1 MPGRHTSARTGIA
14 LAVLALLGAAGQGPG
29 AAFAG
34 AASGGEPGAAS
45 AAPPELATIA
55 GGLAQEDSA
64 AVAAAV
70 AALGERSEPAAL
82 DLLLALQERRLRV
95 GVDRR
100 VAIAVSAASGADT
113 LRDPLSG
120 APIALPGPL
129 RTPVVDNAVRR
140 ALAPAIARGRLR
152 SQRLAERRA
161 AAAVIARSPPPA
173 DLVPFLRERLL
184 VDTDAAVRSRL
195 GLALA
200 HVDLD
205 SPDPERRLA
214 AIRAIAEAGDLG
226 FAPRLAGFAARTEG
240 GAYREP
246 DPRVRGAAADTLST
260 LQRQRRVTGLIR
272 DLTYGLSQG
281 SLLLLVAI
289 GLAITFGLMGV
300 INMAHGEMLMLGAY
314 TTFVVQTQFQRHWPG
329 AWSFYL
335 FAAIPAAFL
344 VCMTVGMLLERTVIR
359 HLYGRTLETLLAT
372 WGISLLLIQSVRVVF
387 GAQNVT
393 VPNPTWLSGGWEL
406 AAGVVLPY
414 TRIAT
419 IGFAAAVVVFIA
431 LVLRRTRIGL
441 EVRAIMQNRAM
452 ARNLGVRAPRV
463 DMLTFGLGSA
473 IAGLGGVALSQ
484 IGNVGPEMG
493 QLYIVDSFMVVV
505 VGGVGKLI
513 GTVLAALGL
522 GLINKLLEPLAGAVL
537 GKIAVLAAVIVFIQR
552 RPQGL
557 FAPRGRSSEA

>member
-1 MPGRHTSARTGIA
+1 MVPGRRICA
-14 LAVLALLGAAGQGPG
+14 LAAIGLAGL
-29 AAFAG
+29 FAG
-34 AASGGEPGAAS
+34 VAS
-45 AAPPELATIA
+45 AAPPDLPTIVA
-55 GGLAQEDSA
+55 GLGREDSTS
-64 AVAAAV
+64 VAAAV

-82 DLLLALQERRLRV
+82 DLLLAVQERRLRV
-95 GVDRR
+95 GSDGR
-100 VAIAVSAASGADT
+100 VAIAADGG

-120 APIALPGPL
+120 EAVALSGAL

-140 ALAPAIARGRLR
+140 ALAPAIARSRLR
-152 SQRLAERRA
+152 SQRVAERRA
-161 AAAVIARSPPPA
+161 AADVIARSPPPA
-173 DLVPFLRERLL
+173 DVVPFLRERLQ
-184 VDTDAAVRSRL
+184 VDPDATVRSRL

-200 HVDLD
+200 RIDLD

-214 AIRAIAEAGDLG
+214 AIHAIAEAGDLG
-226 FAPRLAGFAARTEG
+226 LAPSLAGFAALTADG
-240 GAYREP
+240 GHREP
-246 DPRVRGAAADTLST
+246 DARVRAAAAETLST
-260 LQRQRRVTGLIR
+260 LERRRRTTGIIR

-329 AWSFYL
+329 AWSWYL
-335 FAAIPAAFL
+335 VAAIPAAFL
-344 VCMTVGMLLERTVIR
+344 VCMAVGMLLERTVIR

-372 WGISLLLIQSVRVVF
+372 WGISLLLIQAVRVLF

-393 VPNPTWLSGGWEL
+393 VPNPPWLSGGWEL
-406 AAGVVLPY
+406 AEGVVLPY

-419 IGFAAAVVVFIA
+419 IGFAVAVIA
-431 LVLRRTRIGL
+431 FVSLILRRTRIGL

-505 VGGVGKLI
+505 VGGVGKLL

-522 GLINKLLEPLAGAVL
+522 GVVNKLLEPLAGAVL
-537 GKIAVLAAVIVFIQR
+537 GKILVLAAIIVFIQR